1 MALHKLQLCAGMK
14 RTRLNQKERIKIL
27 NYSNENQKKS
37 YREIAAQFQIVKTA
51 ASSILKDGKK
61 LHKEFKFFKGNC
73 KTKRAGRFNLINQ
86 ALYKW
91 YGKCCAAGIYPFG
104 SKLQGEVLKIKE
116 SLKDSSLDSFT
127 GSNGWLEKWKAMYGI
142 QETHIAGEADD
153 VSILTVKSWIEKIP
167 ELVRGYKLDGIWN
180 MDKLELFLSFFL
192 IRP

>member
-1 MALHKLQLCAGMK
+1 MK
-14 RTRLNQKERIKIL
+14 IK
-27 NYSNENQKKS
+27 KKS

-51 ASSILKDGKK
+51 ASSILKDDKT

-104 SKLQGEVLKIKE
+104 SMLQEEVLKIKE

-142 QETHIAGEADD
+142 QETNIAGEADN

-167 ELVRGYKLDGIWN
+167 DLVRGYKLEGIWN
-180 MDKLELFLSFFL
+180 MNKLGIFLSFFL